1 MMCDLMIVFHTGE
14 TICDV
19 YDPMLYI
26 NRMDVYAQQSNVGYI
41 RQFKEVTDDVI
52 AEHLMG
58 IKTIGTY
65 QIDLDNTVTWLCIDV
80 DAHSEDEIASSKRK
94 SCEIFCRLYERDIPF
109 VVEASGSPH
118 SYHFWLFLVRVD
130 ASKAY
135 WFGRELLDDIVVEI
149 YPKQE
154 EITED
159 KQFGN
164 LVKLP
169 LGINNKTGVRSSII
183 YSTENLKYI
192 DLNCYDESEYKWI
205 LNERQKQLIGK
216 SNDNVIASDVRDC
229 FQACANGEIVMTG
242 TGGHTLRIG
251 LTPELRLGAG
261 MNEDE
266 VVMAYKHQPDF
277 DPEVTRYQVRSV
289 WNYNR
294 MTCKKIQTD
303 AGHMIAEYCKE
314 CRYR

>member
-1 MMCDLMIVFHTGE
+1 MLTFELGDSIECPN
-14 TICDV
+14 DV
-19 YDPMLYI
+19 TLYI
-26 NRMDVYAQQSNVGYI
+26 NRMDVYAQQSSVGYI
-41 RQFKEVTDDVI
+41 RQFNEITDDVI

-58 IKTIGTY
+58 LKTIGTY

-80 DAHSEDEIASSKRK
+80 DAHSKDEIVPAKRK

-109 VVEASGSPH
+109 VIEASGSPH

-135 WFGRELLDDIVVEI
+135 WFGRELLDGIDVEV
-149 YPKQE
+149 YPKQQ

-169 LGINNKTGVRSSII
+169 LGINNKTGVRSCII
-183 YSTENLKYI
+183 YSTEQLRYI
-192 DLNCYDESEYKWI
+192 DLNCYDESEYMWI
-205 LNERQKQLIGK
+205 LEERQKQYFGN
-216 SNDNVIASDVRDC
+216 SNNDILPSDVRDC

-294 MTCKKIQTD
+294 MTCKKIQMD
-303 AGHMIAEYCKE
+303 AGHMIGKYCKE
-314 CRYR
+314 CRYK